1 MTENIE
7 DIKKKLVSELKRS
20 SYPIRPVGGQSCGVS
35 PRGVTIECE
44 HTDFKLSLNEYRSQF
59 QNLELAVTL
68 YKLYLDEV
76 IK

>member
-1 MTENIE
+1 MDNIE

-20 SYPIRPVGGQSCGVS
+20 SYPIRPVGGQSCGVL

-44 HTDFKLSLNEYRSQF
+44 HTSFKLSLNEYRSQL